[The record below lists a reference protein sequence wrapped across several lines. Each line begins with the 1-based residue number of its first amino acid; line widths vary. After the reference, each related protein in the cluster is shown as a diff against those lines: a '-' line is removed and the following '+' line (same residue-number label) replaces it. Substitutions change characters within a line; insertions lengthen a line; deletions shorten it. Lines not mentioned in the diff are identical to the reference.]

1 MGVGGSVVGRSSIC
15 GGGSCILEQL
25 AAACSSTTTSARP
38 SVVICCAGAA
48 PGCCVGADLRKTSQ
62 TCHGGHHLNIHCTA
76 KMMRSAKLNI
86 GGHRRL
92 RRLVI
97 KMAGVHSASFAG
109 QQYVQQISEDFFK
122 LSFRTRVGEHVQW
135 ALQQQT
141 HLVVAAVAFLK
152 A

>member
-1 MGVGGSVVGRSSIC
+1 
-15 GGGSCILEQL
+15 
-25 AAACSSTTTSARP
+25 
-38 SVVICCAGAA
+38 
-48 PGCCVGADLRKTSQ
+48 
-62 TCHGGHHLNIHCTA
+62 
-76 KMMRSAKLNI
+76 MMRSAKLNI

-97 KMAGVHSASFAG
+97 KMAGIHSASFAG
-109 QQYVQQISEDFFK
+109 QQYVQQISEDFKIEFQDQG
-122 LSFRTRVGEHVQW
+122 GEHVQW